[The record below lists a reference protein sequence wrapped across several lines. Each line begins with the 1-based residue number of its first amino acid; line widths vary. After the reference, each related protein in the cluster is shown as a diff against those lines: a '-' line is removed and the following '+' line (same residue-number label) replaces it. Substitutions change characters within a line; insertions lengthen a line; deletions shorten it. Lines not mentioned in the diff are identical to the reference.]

1 MITFLSRRNES
12 QRQEEKMEPGK
23 EPVYQSDLTDEA
35 WKIIFS
41 LFPEPKSGPGKPGRP
56 ASDLRRIVNGILYV
70 NRTGCQRRML
80 PKEFGPRS
88 TVYGYFRKW
97 SKADLW
103 ENIMNALRKRERKRQ
118 GREEEPSAGSV
129 DSQSVKSGLQ
139 GCAVG
144 FDGGKMVKGRKRHIF
159 ADTLGIIL
167 AVIVT
172 PANEGERNGLKKLMK
187 NYFGKG
193 ALRLRKIWVDA
204 GYSGSPLRQR
214 AETLSEDFRVDLEM
228 TENKGKGFN
237 VVRKR
242 RVAERTFARIFN
254 FRRNSKD
261 YEVLTENGEA
271 MIQIS
276 MISILVRRSA
286 QQGF

>member
-1 MITFLSRRNES
+1 MKTR
-12 QRQEEKMEPGK
+12 K
-23 EPVYQSDLTDEA
+23 EQVYQSDLTDEA

-41 LFPEPKSGPGKPGRP
+41 LFPESKSGTGKPGRP
-56 ASDLRRIVNGILYV
+56 ARDLRVIVNGILYV
-70 NRTGCQRRML
+70 NRTGCQWRTL

-97 SKADLW
+97 SEAELW
-103 ENIMNALRKRERKRQ
+103 GNIMDALRKRERKRH
-118 GREEEPSAGSV
+118 GKEEEPSAGSI
-129 DSQSVKSGLQ
+129 DSQSVKSGLR
-139 GCAVG
+139 GREVG
-144 FDGGKMVKGRKRHIF
+144 FDGGKTVKGRKRHIF

-193 ALRLRKIWVDA
+193 VTRLRKIWVDA
-204 GYSGSPLRQR
+204 GYSGAPLRQWMKK
-214 AETLSEDFRVDLEM
+214 LSKDFEVDLEM
-228 TENKGKGFN
+228 TENRGKGFN
-237 VVRKR
+237 VVKKR
-242 RVAERTFARIFN
+242 WVVERTFAWIFN

-261 YEVLTENGEA
+261 YEVLTKNSEA
-271 MIQIS
+271 MIQIA
-276 MISILVRRSA
+276 MISILVRRLA

>member
-1 MITFLSRRNES
+1 
-12 QRQEEKMEPGK
+12 
-23 EPVYQSDLTDEA
+23 
-35 WKIIFS
+35 
-41 LFPEPKSGPGKPGRP
+41 
-56 ASDLRRIVNGILYV
+56 
-70 NRTGCQRRML
+70 
-80 PKEFGPRS
+80 
-88 TVYGYFRKW
+88 
-97 SKADLW
+97 
-103 ENIMNALRKRERKRQ
+103 MNAPRKRERKRQ

-129 DSQSVKSGLQ
+129 DSQSVKSSLQ

-193 ALRLRKIWVDA
+193 VLRLRKIWVDA

-242 RVAERTFARIFN
+242 RAAERTFARIFN

-261 YEVLTENGEA
+261 YEVLTENSEA

-276 MISILVRRSA
+276 MISILVRRLA